1 MPRKVRVL
9 DLIPIMYQEG
19 IKAAIE
25 DRRTLAKKIVEET
38 NGLVELD
45 VIALDYGTASIESS
59 YDEYI
64 NAPYI
69 LQKVKWAEDRGYNAV
84 IIDCFGD
91 PVLEAAREVV
101 GIPVVGA
108 NHAST
113 FLAAQIAHKFSIV
126 NILPEVEPL
135 IIALL
140 RKYGLSNYLASIET
154 IHVPVLELEKE
165 PEKTVERVVVAAES
179 AYKKGAYAVV
189 FGCTGMSFIA
199 EETQRRLFERGLKI
213 PIIEPLRAALY
224 TAVAWALMGVS
235 HSKIAYSAPR
245 AKLRRAE
252 FAIPV

>member
-1 MPRKVRVL
+1 
-9 DLIPIMYQEG
+9 MYQEG

-25 DRRTLAKKIVEET
+25 DRRALAKKIVEET

-224 TAVAWALMGVS
+224 TAVAWALMRVS
-235 HSKIAYSAPR
+235 HSKVAYSAPR